1 MPVRRAE
8 AVWEGVLRSGKGR
21 MKAGSGAFEVPFT
34 YTTRFEEEPG
44 TNPEELIGAAQAG
57 CYSMAL
63 SGNLERA
70 GFKAE
75 RIHTTADVHL
85 DRTDAGPTITRIV
98 LTCEAKVPGVD
109 EATFQQQV
117 EATRTGCPV
126 ARALRAELVVNARLV
141 K

>member
-1 MPVRRAE
+1 MPVRKAE

-21 MKAGSGAFEVPFT
+21 MKGGSGAFDVPFT

-98 LTCEAKVPGVD
+98 LNCEATVPGVD

-126 ARALRAELVVNARLV
+126 ARALKAELVVNAKLV

>member
-1 MPVRRAE
+1 MPVRKAD

-21 MKAGSGAFEVPFT
+21 MTVGSRAFEVPFT
-34 YTTRFEEEPG
+34 YSTRFEEDPG

-85 DRTDAGPTITRIV
+85 ERTDAGQTITRIV
-98 LTCEAKVPGVD
+98 LNCEATVPGVD
-109 EATFQQQV
+109 EATFQQQA

-126 ARALRAELVVNARLV
+126 ARALKAELVVNARLV

>member
-1 MPVRRAE
+1 MPVRKAD

-21 MKAGSGAFEVPFT
+21 MKVGSGALDVPFT
-34 YTTRFEEEPG
+34 YTTRFEDEPG
-44 TNPEELIGAAQAG
+44 TNPEELIGAAEAG
-57 CYSMAL
+57 CFSMAL

-98 LTCEAKVPGVD
+98 LNCEAKVPGID
-109 EATFQQQV
+109 EATFQQQAEV
-117 EATRTGCPV
+117 TRTGCPV
-126 ARALRAELVVNARLV
+126 ARALRVELVLIAKLV

>member
-8 AVWEGVLRSGKGR
+8 AVWEGVLRSGNGR
-21 MKAGSGAFEVPFT
+21 MKVGSGTFDVPFT
-34 YTTRFEEEPG
+34 FGTRFEEDPG
-44 TNPEELIGAAQAG
+44 TNPEELIGAAEAG
-57 CYSMAL
+57 CFSMAL

-85 DRTDAGPTITRIV
+85 GRTDAGPTIMQIV
-98 LTCEAKVPGVD
+98 LTCEATVPGID
-109 EATFQQQV
+109 ETTFQQQAEV
-117 EATRTGCPV
+117 TRTGCPV
-126 ARALRAELVVNARLV
+126 ARALKVDLVLNAKLV

>member
-1 MPVRRAE
+1 MPVRRAD

-98 LTCEAKVPGVD
+98 LTCEATVPGVD

-126 ARALRAELVVNARLV
+126 ARALKAELVVNARLV

>member
-75 RIHTTADVHL
+75 RIHITADVHL

-98 LTCEAKVPGVD
+98 LNCEATVPGVD

-126 ARALRAELVVNARLV
+126 ARALKAELVVNARLV

>member
-1 MPVRRAE
+1 MPVRKAD

-21 MKAGSGAFEVPFT
+21 MKVGSGALDVPFT
-34 YTTRFEEEPG
+34 YTTRFEDEPG
-44 TNPEELIGAAQAG
+44 TNPEELIGAAEAG
-57 CYSMAL
+57 CFSMAL

-98 LTCEAKVPGVD
+98 LNCEAKVPGAD
-109 EATFQQQV
+109 ETTFQQQA
-117 EATRTGCPV
+117 EITRTGCPV
-126 ARALRAELVVNARLV
+126 ARALRVELVLNAKLV